1 MGRDA
6 GNGASHRCPPR
17 RSELAAPGKKALG
30 IRPRSDAGANAK
42 PRAGQLDNGRQ
53 GQRHGAGSGSVN
65 WPGTLLNGRPQRRAD
80 LLFQQ
85 RTRAPHEI
93 WLVIVDAS
101 ASTRRHQALSDAK
114 GLLAQ
119 LFDDAYRQRARL
131 ALLTASGSAPKW
143 QVQGLKASSGLGVWL
158 DGLGAG
164 GGTPL
169 LAALEQAQQWLTLR
183 RKRFSA
189 EQQRCLI
196 VTDGRVKELSALP
209 VLACPGLLI
218 DIERGPIR
226 LGRAKDLATAL
237 QAQYQHIDELDLR

>member
-1 MGRDA
+1 M
-6 GNGASHRCPPR
+6 
-17 RSELAAPGKKALG
+17 
-30 IRPRSDAGANAK
+30 
-42 PRAGQLDNGRQ
+42 
-53 GQRHGAGSGSVN
+53 
-65 WPGTLLNGRPQRRAD
+65 LNGRPRQRDD
-80 LLFQQ
+80 LLFHL
-85 RTRAPHEI
+85 RTRSPHEL

-131 ALLTASGSAPKW
+131 ALLTASGHTPKW
-143 QVQGLKASSGLGVWL
+143 QVQGLKASSSLRDWL

-169 LAALEQAQQWLTLR
+169 LAALGEAGRWLSAR
-183 RKRFSA
+183 QKRFPA
-189 EQQRCLI
+189 EQQRLLL
-196 VTDGRVKELSALP
+196 VTDGRLKEWSGLP

-226 LGRAKDLATAL
+226 LGRAKVLATQL
-237 QAQYQHIDELDLR
+237 QAEYRHIDDV